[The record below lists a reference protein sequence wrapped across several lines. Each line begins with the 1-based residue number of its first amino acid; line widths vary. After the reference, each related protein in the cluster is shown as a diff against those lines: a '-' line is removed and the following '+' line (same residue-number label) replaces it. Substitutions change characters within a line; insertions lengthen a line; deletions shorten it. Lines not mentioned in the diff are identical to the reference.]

1 LSLNKKSYSIMK
13 LNIALTLLTA
23 AAVNADVGYTP
34 VNDVTDH
41 AKFGIDVKNIQGY
54 IKEGNATEA
63 FKLYSTYITGVN
75 SRASDGKTVQG
86 MATKDWAAAGA
97 PDEIKKAYEAVL
109 GENHLDSYTTD
120 AINCDGTFAGYS
132 AKLCSVAATKNLHCT
147 AISYSQYEG
156 EKSIKNS
163 NEKNWD
169 ELFAFWHGVYTGSA
183 DDDYFLQGGG
193 AVVQGKRDKD
203 FETEYKMAALKA
215 LNDGQKAV
223 QAPVDTEALQAA
235 FDALFNAAHVGS
247 FAQATMKYA
256 KSLKDATEQDDIDK
270 YFAEG
275 YTYFRCAAGLFDP
288 KLATFIQEKFDP
300 RLVDAGSQPD
310 VYCAIAK
317 EMAATA
323 DIGYGVSI
331 NDLNLEMKSSLV
343 NITTDCGITLEAPS
357 KPDSASGTFGYVA
370 AAMSAFAVNLF
381 L

>member
-1 LSLNKKSYSIMK
+1 MK

-41 AKFGIDVKNIQGY
+41 ARFGIDVKNIQKY
-54 IKEGNATEA
+54 IGDGNKTEA
-63 FKLYSTYITGVN
+63 FELYSTYTEGVN

-86 MATKDWAAAGA
+86 MATKDWADSGA

-132 AKLCSVAATKNLHCT
+132 ATLCEVAATKNLHCT

-156 EKSIKNS
+156 EKAIAKSS
-163 NEKNWD
+163 EKNWD
-169 ELFAFWHGVYTGSA
+169 ELFAFWHGVYTEGA
-183 DDDYFLQGGG
+183 DYFLDGGG

-203 FETEYKMAALKA
+203 FGTEYKKAALKA

-223 QAPVDTEALQAA
+223 QAPVDKEALQAA
-235 FDALFNAAHVGS
+235 FDAFNAAHVGS

-256 KSLKDATEQDDIDK
+256 KSMKDATEQSDIDK

-275 YTYFRCAAGLFDP
+275 YTYFRCAAGLFDAD
-288 KLATFIQEKFDP
+288 LATFIQDQFDP
-300 RLVDAGSQPD
+300 RGVKAGSQPD

-317 EMAATA
+317 KMAATS

-331 NDLNLEMKSSLV
+331 NDLNLGFKLV
-343 NITTDCGITLEAPS
+343 NITTDCNITLEAPS
-357 KPDSASGTFGYVA
+357 PSKPKPDSASGTFGYVA